1 MKCERIKS
9 VLCILL
15 CSIVAMLAMP
25 NMLSAKTYSSS
36 KTNSEISTE
45 EHYWQ
50 KRLNRLINKE
60 ITKGLKLVKY
70 KVVGKVTTENQK
82 QKFIDKCLDER
93 AYVMYDDDNYQK
105 TFKIATIG
113 EIKNNNPNIYED
125 FKRHLELRT
134 DRMQP
139 NDTEIV
145 CLTWEYNGK
154 QFKSYAAV
162 TDTFRKYSSG
172 KTYPEAECVIFDN
185 MLMPINIINC
195 STSTIAYEI
204 I

>member
-9 VLCILL
+9 VLSILL

-50 KRLNRLINKE
+50 KKLNRLINKE

-70 KVVGKVTTENQK
+70 KVVGKVTTEKQK

-93 AYVMYDDDNYQK
+93 AYVMYDGDNYQN
-105 TFKIATIG
+105 TFLISTIG
-113 EIKNNNPNIYED
+113 EIKSSNPKLYEYFTKHID
-125 FKRHLELRT
+125 AST
-134 DRMQP
+134 YRMKP
-139 NDTEIV
+139 NDAEIV

-172 KTYPEAECVIFDN
+172 KEYPDADCVIFDN
-185 MLMPINIINC
+185 MLMPININNC
-195 STSTIAYEI
+195 TPSTISYQSI
-204 I
+204 

>member
-50 KRLNRLINKE
+50 KKLNRLINKE

-70 KVVGKVTTENQK
+70 KVVGKVTTEKQK

-93 AYVMYDDDNYQK
+93 AYVMYDVDNYQN
-105 TFKIATIG
+105 TFLISTIG
-113 EIKNNNPNIYED
+113 EIKSSNPKLYEY
-125 FKRHLELRT
+125 FTNHIEVST
-134 DRMQP
+134 YRMKP
-139 NDTEIV
+139 NDAEIV

-185 MLMPINIINC
+185 MLMPININNC
-195 STSTIAYEI
+195 TPSTISYQSI
-204 I
+204 

>member
-9 VLCILL
+9 VLSILL
-15 CSIVAMLAMP
+15 CSIVSMLAMP
-25 NMLSAKTYSSS
+25 NILSAKTYSSS

-50 KRLNRLINKE
+50 KKLNRLINKE

-70 KVVGKVTTENQK
+70 KVVGKVTTEKQK

-93 AYVMYDDDNYQK
+93 AYVMYDVDNYQN
-105 TFKIATIG
+105 TFLISTIG
-113 EIKNNNPNIYED
+113 EIKSSNPKLYEY
-125 FKRHLELRT
+125 FTNHIEVST
-134 DRMQP
+134 YRMKP
-139 NDTEIV
+139 NDAEIV

-172 KTYPEAECVIFDN
+172 KEYPDADCVIFDN
-185 MLMPINIINC
+185 MLMPIQINNC
-195 STSTIAYEI
+195 TPSTISYQSI
-204 I
+204 